1 MKLTRTLAPILAIG
15 LFSTAALA
23 QGAHTHG
30 HAEIE
35 IALEQGK
42 AFVKVEIPAEDAVG
56 FEESRKQRPKKRPSK
71 RPGHAE
77 PGRQGF
83 RL

>member
-1 MKLTRTLAPILAIG
+1 MKLTQNLGPILAMG

-35 IALEQGK
+35 IALEKGH

-56 FEESRKQRPKKRPSK
+56 FEK
-71 RPGHAE
+71 E
-77 PGRQGF
+77 P
-83 RL
+83 

>member
-1 MKLTRTLAPILAIG
+1 MKLTQNLGPILAMG

-35 IALEQGK
+35 IALEKGH
-42 AFVKVEIPAEDAVG
+42 AFVKVEIPA
-56 FEESRKQRPKKRPSK
+56 
-71 RPGHAE
+71 
-77 PGRQGF
+77 
-83 RL
+83 